1 MSFVHLMQCPCT
13 FLNALAPLF
22 KRFHPSMPSAPLLH
36 SPMCFA
42 GARTSPFAPL
52 SSTSASKSALDAL
65 LLQRQQQ
72 AVGCHCVVHTC
83 ISPMPLPAP
92 LSFPRALLPAP
103 VAVAVG
109 TAAAGAPSPYLQRSS
124 KAPSVPAP
132 GVLSRLTASSGFEPL
147 LQGAARDLQR
157 LSGYPAGRACF
168 EEWGYSMSDLEELK
182 ESLLGMAGRYSV
194 DFD

>member
-1 MSFVHLMQCPCT
+1 
-13 FLNALAPLF
+13 
-22 KRFHPSMPSAPLLH
+22 
-36 SPMCFA
+36 
-42 GARTSPFAPL
+42 
-52 SSTSASKSALDAL
+52 
-65 LLQRQQQ
+65 
-72 AVGCHCVVHTC
+72 
-83 ISPMPLPAP
+83 MPLPAP

-103 VAVAVG
+103 VAVTAG

-157 LSGYPAGRACF
+157 LSGYAAGRACM
-168 EEWGYSMSDLEELK
+168 EEWGYSMSDMEELK
-182 ESLLGMAGRYSV
+182 ESLLGMAGRYNA